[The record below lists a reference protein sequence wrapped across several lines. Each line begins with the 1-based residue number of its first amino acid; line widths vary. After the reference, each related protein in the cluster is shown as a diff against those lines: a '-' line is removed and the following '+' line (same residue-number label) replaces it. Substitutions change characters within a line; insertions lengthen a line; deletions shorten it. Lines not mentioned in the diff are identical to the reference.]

1 MGFGR
6 YIKMGAEEYG
16 TAYDVRIRKSVF
28 SKIWDKN
35 PVFYN
40 CRALAD
46 KAVIKPIEPKKPHAH
61 KL

>member
-1 MGFGR
+1 
-6 YIKMGAEEYG
+6 MGAEEYG